1 MKIALATCGR
11 LPEMSDSDKKLI
23 PEFAKYNIEAIPAIW
38 DDPEI
43 IWTDFDAVIIRNTW
57 DYYTKFPQFVK
68 WLDTL
73 EDKEVKVLN
82 DLKIIRK
89 NSHKFYLK
97 DIIEEGFRV
106 IPTLFL
112 NNNSEISDDD
122 LLKYQKMVLKPAV
135 SAGSYKTE
143 ILTEGD
149 LNSENIRSKTIDGD
163 WLLQPFLPEIQTEG
177 EISMIF
183 FGNEYSHSI
192 IKKPNEGDFRVQKQF
207 GGKYLPYSPCP
218 ELLTELNP
226 VFKVFGEE
234 FLFGRI
240 DGVMLG
246 GKFHIMEIEMLEP
259 DLYFDFFPEKVALF
273 CEKAVEMIKF

>member
-1 MKIALATCGR
+1 MKIALATCER
-11 LPEMSDSDKKLI
+11 LPDLSDSDKNLI
-23 PEFAKYNIEAIPAIW
+23 PEFGKYNIRAIPEIWDNPNVNWADYEAII
-38 DDPEI
+38 
-43 IWTDFDAVIIRNTW
+43 VRNTW
-57 DYYTKFPQFVK
+57 DYYTKFPQFVN
-68 WLDTL
+68 WMDILATTG
-73 EDKEVKVLN
+73 VKVLN

-97 DIIEEGFRV
+97 EIQDAGFRV
-106 IPTLFL
+106 IPTIFL
-112 NNNSEISDDD
+112 NNDSEITNED
-122 LLKYQKMVLKPAV
+122 LKKYQKMVLKPAV

-143 ILTEGD
+143 VLTGVD
-149 LNSENIRSKTIDGD
+149 LNSENIKSKTQEGD

-192 IKKPNEGDFRVQKQF
+192 IKKPTEGDFRVQKQF
-207 GGKYLPYSPCP
+207 GGQYLPFSPGS
-218 ELLTELNP
+218 ELLAELNP
-226 VFKVFGEE
+226 VFQVFGEE

-246 GKFHIMEIEMLEP
+246 GEFHIMEIEMLEP

>member
-23 PEFAKYNIEAIPAIW
+23 PEFAKYNIQAVPTIW

-43 IWTDFDAVIIRNTW
+43 FWENFDAVIIRNTW

-73 EDKEVKVLN
+73 ETKEVKVLN

-97 DIIEEGFRV
+97 DIIEKGFRV
-106 IPTLFL
+106 IPTIFL

-149 LNSENIRSKTIDGD
+149 LNSENISSKTIVGD

-192 IKKPNEGDFRVQKQF
+192 IKKPIEGDFRVQKQF
-207 GGKYLPYSPCP
+207 GGKYLPYSPGW
-218 ELLTELNP
+218 ELLKELNP

>member
-23 PEFAKYNIEAIPAIW
+23 PEFAKYNIQAVPTIW

-43 IWTDFDAVIIRNTW
+43 FWENFDAVIIRNTW

-73 EDKEVKVLN
+73 ETKEVKVLN

-97 DIIEEGFRV
+97 DIIEKGFRV
-106 IPTLFL
+106 IPTIFL

-149 LNSENIRSKTIDGD
+149 LNSENISSKTIVGD

-192 IKKPNEGDFRVQKQF
+192 IKKPIEGEFRVQKQF
-207 GGKYLPYSPCP
+207 GGKYLPYSPGW
-218 ELLTELNP
+218 ELLNELNP

>member
-1 MKIALATCGR
+1 MKIALATCAR
-11 LPEMSDSDKKLI
+11 LPDMSDSDKKLI
-23 PEFAKYNIEAIPAIW
+23 PEFSKYKIEAVPAIW
-38 DDPEI
+38 DDPEN
-43 IWTDFDAVIIRNTW
+43 IWESYDAVIIRNTW
-57 DYYTKFPQFVK
+57 DYYTKFPLFIK

-73 EDKEVKVLN
+73 EATGIKVLN

-97 DIIEEGFRV
+97 EIIEIGFRV
-106 IPTLFL
+106 IPTIFL
-112 NNNSEISDDD
+112 NSNSKISDDD

-143 ILTEGD
+143 ILTRKD
-149 LNSENIRSKTIDGD
+149 LNSENIRSKTSDGD

-183 FGNEYSHSI
+183 FGNEYSHAI
-192 IKKPNEGDFRVQKQF
+192 IKRPTDGDFRVQKQF
-207 GGKYLPYSPCP
+207 GGIYLPYLPSQ
-218 ELLTELNP
+218 ELLDELNP
-226 VFKVFGEE
+226 VFKIFGDE

-240 DGVMLG
+240 DGVKLG

>member
-23 PEFAKYNIEAIPAIW
+23 PEFAKYNIQAVPTIW

-43 IWTDFDAVIIRNTW
+43 FWENFDAVIIRNTW

-73 EDKEVKVLN
+73 EAKEVKVLN

-97 DIIEEGFRV
+97 DIIEKGFRV
-106 IPTLFL
+106 IPTIFL

-143 ILTEGD
+143 IHTEVD

-192 IKKPNEGDFRVQKQF
+192 IKKPIEGDFRVQKQF
-207 GGKYLPYSPCP
+207 GGKYLPYSPGW
-218 ELLTELNP
+218 ELLKELNP

>member
-23 PEFAKYNIEAIPAIW
+23 PEFAKHNIEAVPIIW

-43 IWTDFDAVIIRNTW
+43 LWENFDVVIIRNTW
-57 DYYTKFPQFVK
+57 DYYTKFPQFVE
-68 WLDTL
+68 WLNIL
-73 EDKEVKVLN
+73 EAKEVKVLN

-97 DIIEEGFRV
+97 DIIEKGFRV
-106 IPTLFL
+106 IPTIFL
-112 NNNSEISDDD
+112 NNKSEIYDDD
-122 LLKYQKMVLKPAV
+122 LLKYRKMVLKPAV

-143 ILTEGD
+143 ILSVGD
-149 LNSENIRSKTIDGD
+149 LNSNNIRSKTSEGD

-192 IKKPNEGDFRVQKQF
+192 IKKPTEGDFRVQKQF
-207 GGKYLPYSPCP
+207 GGKYLPYTPDQK
-218 ELLTELNP
+218 LLSELNP
-226 VFKVFGEE
+226 VFKVFGEQ

-259 DLYFDFFPEKVALF
+259 DLYFDFFPEKVGLF
-273 CEKAVEMIKF
+273 CEKAVEMI

>member
-11 LPEMSDSDKKLI
+11 LPEMSDSDQKLI
-23 PEFAKYNIEAIPAIW
+23 PEFAKHKIEAVPTIW
-38 DDPEI
+38 DNPEI
-43 IWTDFDAVIIRNTW
+43 IWENFDAVIIRNTW
-57 DYYTKFPQFVK
+57 DYYTKFPLFVK

-73 EDKEVKVLN
+73 EATGIQVLN

-89 NSHKFYLK
+89 NCHKFYLK
-97 DIIEEGFRV
+97 EIIEKGFRV
-106 IPTLFL
+106 IPTIFL
-112 NNNSEISDDD
+112 NSNTEISNDD

-143 ILTEGD
+143 ILTDGD
-149 LNSENIRSKTIDGD
+149 LNYQNIRSKTIDGD

-183 FGNEYSHSI
+183 FGNEYSHAI
-192 IKKPNEGDFRVQKQF
+192 IKKPTDGDFRVQKQL
-207 GGKYLPYSPCP
+207 GGQYIPYSPTQV
-218 ELLTELNP
+218 LLDELNP
-226 VFKVFGEE
+226 VFKIFGDE